1 MRIIVLTLAFLTILS
16 VSCEEKKTSRE
27 GGIQIYLLSDYES
40 YQPSM
45 RINEGTVLREKEP
58 LIRYTDI
65 LSYDSRNYSFNITN
79 SAQDI
84 LKDKELNLHSRAFV
98 LVANHENIYT
108 GYFWASYSSSICPW
122 LTIDPIHAQYAGEL
136 TVQLGYPGLMEGM
149 SIPDRR
155 NDGRILSILRHDRK
169 LIE

>member
-1 MRIIVLTLAFLTILS
+1 MRLILLILAFLTVIS
-16 VSCEEKKTSRE
+16 VSCEKKKNSGE
-27 GGIQIYLLSDYES
+27 GGIQIYLLSDYET

-45 RINEGTVLREKEP
+45 RIDEGTILREKDP

-98 LVANHENIYT
+98 LVANQENIYT

-122 LTIDPIHAQYAGEL
+122 ITIDPIYAQYAGEL
-136 TVQLGYPGLMEGM
+136 RVELGYPGLMEGM

-155 NDGRILSILRHDRK
+155 NDESILSILRHDRK